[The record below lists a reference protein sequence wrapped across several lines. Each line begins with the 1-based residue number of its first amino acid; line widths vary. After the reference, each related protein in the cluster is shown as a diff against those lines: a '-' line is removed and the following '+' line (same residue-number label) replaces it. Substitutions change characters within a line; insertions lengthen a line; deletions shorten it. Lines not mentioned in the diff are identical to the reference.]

1 MKAQGIFVQRFFLAG
16 SILLAAT
23 GMQNT
28 CAQNMTPLTGTLLQ
42 EPVST
47 VNTATPVASTPSASY
62 QQAAAS
68 AAVPAQSL
76 PAAAPRE
83 RYTRIRIGDVTHTL
97 LQAQADGR
105 VAGAHLPMLGAT
117 ADVSWQRY
125 LDSFKHPIPEFYEN
139 KVTKK
144 QSD

>member
-23 GMQNT
+23 GISEVYG
-28 CAQNMTPLTGTLLQ
+28 QNMTPLTGTLLQ
-42 EPVST
+42 EPVSA
-47 VNTATPVASTPSASY
+47 VNAAAPVASTPSASY

-68 AAVPAQSL
+68 AAVPAQSP
-76 PAAAPRE
+76 PAAAPPE
-83 RYTRIRIGDVTHTL
+83 RYTRVRIGDVTRTL

-105 VAGAHLPMLGAT
+105 VAGARLPMLGAT

>member
-1 MKAQGIFVQRFFLAG
+1 MKAQGIFFQRLFFAG
-16 SILLAAT
+16 SILLGVT
-23 GMQNT
+23 GMSNA
-28 CAQNMTPLTGTLLQ
+28 CAQNMTPLTGALLQ

-47 VNTATPVASTPSASY
+47 ANTAAPVASTPSANY

-68 AAVPAQSL
+68 AAAPAQSSS
-76 PAAAPRE
+76 AAAPPE
-83 RYTRIRIGDVTHTL
+83 RYTRVRIGDVTHTL

-105 VAGAHLPMLGAT
+105 VAGARLPMLGAT

-125 LDSFKHPIPEFYEN
+125 LDSFKHPLPEFYEN